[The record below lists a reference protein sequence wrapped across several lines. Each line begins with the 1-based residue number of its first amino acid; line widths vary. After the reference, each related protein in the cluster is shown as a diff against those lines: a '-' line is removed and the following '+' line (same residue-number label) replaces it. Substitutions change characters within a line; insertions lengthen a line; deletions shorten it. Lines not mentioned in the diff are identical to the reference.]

1 MGTVFVNAFGFL
13 FMILLGF
20 TLKRTGLF
28 SVEDSGLLSKL
39 VLKITLPMAI
49 IHNFR
54 SLELSPSFL
63 VAIGLGFAVNF
74 AAIGVVLLVTR
85 RQPAPKRAFYIINT
99 AGYNIGLCTLP
110 YMSSFFAAEAIALLC
125 MFDVGNAIMC
135 FGGTF
140 TIADRK
146 SVV

>member
-74 AAIGVVLLVTR
+74 AAIGEIG
-85 RQPAPKRAFYIINT
+85 RAH
-99 AGYNIGLCTLP
+99 
-110 YMSSFFAAEAIALLC
+110 
-125 MFDVGNAIMC
+125 V
-135 FGGTF
+135 
-140 TIADRK
+140 
-146 SVV
+146 

>member
-49 IHNFR
+49 IPRPFWWQ
-54 SLELSPSFL
+54 SGW
-63 VAIGLGFAVNF
+63 GLQS
-74 AAIGVVLLVTR
+74 ILR
-85 RQPAPKRAFYIINT
+85 RL
-99 AGYNIGLCTLP
+99 G
-110 YMSSFFAAEAIALLC
+110 SSCL
-125 MFDVGNAIMC
+125 
-135 FGGTF
+135 
-140 TIADRK
+140 
-146 SVV
+146 